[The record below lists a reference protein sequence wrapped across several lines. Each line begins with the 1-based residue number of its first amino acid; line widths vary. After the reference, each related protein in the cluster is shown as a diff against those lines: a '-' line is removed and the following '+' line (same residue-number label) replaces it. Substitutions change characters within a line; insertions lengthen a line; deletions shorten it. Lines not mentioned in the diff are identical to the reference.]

1 MIDDIGADEYKIEE
15 NEKEYILRISS
26 TDNKIN
32 LNLSTNN
39 NKQFKNF
46 AGEFTLDDL
55 RRINRVFL
63 LTPTIYDAKEE
74 FKNAI
79 ERKKIGISERDDYI
93 HIIFYM
99 MIGTD
104 TSTLSIALP
113 RDETPR
119 IVRLEQNLN
128 ILKLGKDNLYERLLV
143 FDREAEE
150 IKRDLDKIQLGNNT
164 LHQIADTIGQGI
176 PDVSEILREYYANM
190 NDPKYSSYQKR
201 KPGEGGGVDQP
212 YSSARFKADGEDQPY
227 SSARFKADNVDQPY
241 SSARVNIDGED
252 QPYSSA
258 RLKHK
263 NDNQGYSSA
272 KVNINGEDQPYS
284 SARFKHKNDNQGYSS
299 AKVKGNNEDQ
309 AYSSARFNDN
319 NEDQPYSSAKHNN
332 NGEQPYSSARINNNE
347 EDQPYSSDKYKIDP
361 IKESLNEQNRESSMQ
376 DDKNQDNYNL
386 DMNNLDVNPSLG
398 SNQENQED
406 KFPNGII
413 KNIIKE
419 PEEIELVT
427 NKIED
432 KFPGSSYKLLY
443 KGSRDGDGAAVFHSK
458 CDEAE
463 KTLVIVEDNYGN
475 RFGGFT
481 TQDWGG
487 QYLQKKDDD
496 AFLFSIDKNKVY
508 EVIPDQN
515 AIGCYPNFGPVFFG
529 CQIRIYDN
537 YTAKGGTTYKKGL
550 NYRTT
555 EDFEL
560 TNGNQNFG
568 VKDIEVYEVE
578 SSS

>member
-32 LNLSTNN
+32 LNLNTYN

-74 FKNAI
+74 FKKAI
-79 ERKKIGISERDDYI
+79 ERRKIGISERDDYI
-93 HIIFYM
+93 HIVFYM

-128 ILKLGKDNLYERLLV
+128 ILKLGKDNLYERLVV
-143 FDREAEE
+143 FEKEADE
-150 IKRDLDKIQLGNNT
+150 IKRDLDNIQLGNNT
-164 LHQIADTIGQGI
+164 LNQIADTIGQGI

-190 NDPKYSSYQKR
+190 NDPKYSSYNKR
-201 KPGEGGGVDQP
+201 KPGGGGMNQPYSSARIKTDDVDQP

-227 SSARFKADNVDQPY
+227 SSARFKADNIDQPY

-258 RLKHK
+258 RIKHK
-263 NDNQGYSSA
+263 NENQGYSSA
-272 KVNINGEDQPYS
+272 RV
-284 SARFKHKNDNQGYSS
+284 KN
-299 AKVKGNNEDQ
+299 KNEDQ

-319 NEDQPYSSAKHNN
+319 NEDQPYSSAKYNN
-332 NGEQPYSSARINNNE
+332 GGEQPYSSARINNNE

-376 DDKNQDNYNL
+376 NDKNQDNYDL
-386 DMNNLDVNPSLG
+386 DLNNLEVNPSLG
-398 SNQENQED
+398 LNQEG

-427 NKIED
+427 NKIEE

-443 KGSRDGDGAAVFHSK
+443 NGSKDGDGAAVFHSK

-496 AFLFSIDKNKVY
+496 AFIFSIDKNKIY

-568 VKDIEVYEVE
+568 VRDIEVYEVE